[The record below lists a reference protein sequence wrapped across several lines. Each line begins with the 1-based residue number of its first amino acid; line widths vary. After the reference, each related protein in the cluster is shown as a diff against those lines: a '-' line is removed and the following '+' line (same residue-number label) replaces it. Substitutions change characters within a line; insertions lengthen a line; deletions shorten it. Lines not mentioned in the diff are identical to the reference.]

1 MAEEKTASKPSV
13 APEVLSKTVTQTPES
28 TTTTVVVSTEASEA
42 LKERFAKLSGYKTSD
57 LIGSRGAT
65 RTFVTSNG
73 GKYQLNQKGN
83 ELTTLQGPPYPKE
96 QPAEAEEE
104 EEAES

>member
-1 MAEEKTASKPSV
+1 VAEEKTAAPKA

-42 LKERFAKLSGYKTSD
+42 LKDRFVKLSGYKASD
-57 LIGSRGAT
+57 LIGSRGST